1 MMFIGGGAGG
11 SDPIVLMKGG
21 KKYRGF
27 MSGEIAYDNTSYQL
41 LIHLT
46 DIDLEDY

>member
-27 MSGEIAYDNTSYQL
+27 MSGEIAYNNTSYKL